1 MLIDRNKICR
11 LVLVCLLLSITCDV
25 LSQRVERTIVDW
37 QPTHYSVA
45 VALND
50 SLTEISAVTDIDL
63 QVLNGGLSRLEVQ
76 FGDLSVDSIKTG
88 ATNLSFERKPGL
100 IVISLPKS
108 PMKGSK
114 MRVSISYHG
123 IPKDGLIL
131 TKDKDGIQSA
141 TGDNWPDRVH
151 NWIPCIDHPSAK
163 ASVTFTINAPERDYA
178 VANGR
183 LVSRQTNSDKTVT
196 WTYDEKAPIPPYC
209 MVIAVDNFDVSGPP
223 SRKSLSYLVPHSDHE
238 LAGEFAPSEQML
250 DYFSELIAPYP
261 YEKLALIVG
270 ATQFGGMEN
279 SGAIVFPSNFLRR
292 NGDETLTK
300 ACKIPMHV
308 EETTAHEIAHQWFG
322 DSVTESTWADL
333 WLSEGFATYFAGLF
347 LERYEGREIFNEYMR
362 RQKEVYL
369 GYEKQHP
376 SPIHDTQTTDLFRL
390 LNANNYQK
398 GAWVLHMLRGMLGD
412 EKFFEG
418 LRIYYRDHMNSNA
431 SSDDLRFA
439 LEKASGRNLK
449 QFFDRWVYGEGHP
462 VFDVVWS
469 TKTEGGRNF
478 LSLEINQVQHNA
490 PFLMPLTILVKT
502 DRGESRKTIDLT
514 GNPVHAKFPID
525 GKAVEVT
532 VDPDAFLLAETTVRH
547 Q

>member
-1 MLIDRNKICR
+1 MLTDRNKICR
-11 LVLVCLLLSITCDV
+11 LVLVCLLLFMTCDV

-45 VALND
+45 VVLND

-63 QVLNGGLSRLEVQ
+63 RVLNGGLSRLEVQ
-76 FGDLSVDSIKTG
+76 FGDLNVDSIKMG

-100 IVISLPKS
+100 IVIALPGTAK
-108 PMKGSK
+108 KGSK
-114 MRVSISYHG
+114 MKVSISYHG

-131 TKDKDGIQSA
+131 TKDKEGIQSA

-178 VANGR
+178 VANGQ
-183 LVSRQTNSDKTVT
+183 LVSRQTNANKTVT

-209 MVIAVDNFDVSGPP
+209 MVIAVDNFDVTGPP

-292 NGDETLTK
+292 NGNEALTK
-300 ACKIPMHV
+300 AFRIPMHV

-347 LERYEGREIFNEYMR
+347 LEHYEGREIFNEYMR
-362 RQKEVYL
+362 RQKVVYL
-369 GYEKQHP
+369 GYEKQNP

-412 EKFFEG
+412 EKFYEG
-418 LRIYYRDHMNSNA
+418 LRIYYRNHINSNA
-431 SSDDLRFA
+431 NSDDLRVA
-439 LEKASGRNLK
+439 LEKSGGRNLK
-449 QFFDRWVYGEGHP
+449 DFFDRWVYESGHP
-462 VFDVVWS
+462 VFEVVWS

-478 LSLEINQVQHNA
+478 LSLEINQVQHNSA
-490 PFLMPLTILVKT
+490 FLMPLTILVKT
-502 DRGESRKTIDLT
+502 DRGEIRKTIELT
-514 GNPVHAKFPID
+514 GKRVQGKFPLES
-525 GKAVEVT
+525 KAVEVM
-532 VDPDAFLLAETTVRH
+532 VDPDAFVLAETTVRH
-547 Q
+547 L

>member
-1 MLIDRNKICR
+1 MLTDRNKICR
-11 LVLVCLLLSITCDV
+11 FVLVCLLLVITCDV
-25 LSQRVERTIVDW
+25 WSQRVERTIVDW
-37 QPTHYSVA
+37 QPIHYSVA
-45 VALND
+45 LTLND
-50 SLTEISAVTDIDL
+50 SLTEISAITDIDL
-63 QVLNGGLSRLEVQ
+63 QVVKTGLSRLEVQ
-76 FGDLSVDSIKTG
+76 FGDLSVDSVKRG

-100 IVISLPKS
+100 IVIALPQ
-108 PMKGSK
+108 PAIKGTR
-114 MRVSISYHG
+114 MTVSISYHG

-209 MVIAVDNFDVSGPP
+209 MVITVDQFDVSGPP
-223 SRKSLSYLVPHSDHE
+223 SRKSLSFLVPHSDHE
-238 LAGEFAPSEQML
+238 LAGEFAPSVQML

-292 NGDETLTK
+292 NGDEALTK
-300 ACKIPMHV
+300 AFRIPMHV

-347 LERYEGREIFNEYMR
+347 VQKYDGEDAFQTYMKRAADEYIA
-362 RQKEVYL
+362 
-369 GYEKQHP
+369 YEKETRT
-376 SPIHDTQTTDLFRL
+376 PIHDTETEDLMKL

-398 GAWVLHMLRGMLGD
+398 GSWVLHMLRSQLGD
-412 EKFFEG
+412 DAFFRG
-418 LRIYYRDHMNSNA
+418 LRSYYLAHKESTANSE
-431 SSDDLRFA
+431 DLRAA
-439 LEKASGRNLK
+439 LEKSSGKDLK
-449 QFFDRWVYGEGHP
+449 DFFARWVYGTGHP
-462 VFDVVWS
+462 QYEW
-469 TKTEGGRNF
+469 
-478 LSLEINQVQHNA
+478 
-490 PFLMPLTILVKT
+490 
-502 DRGESRKTIDLT
+502 
-514 GNPVHAKFPID
+514 
-525 GKAVEVT
+525 
-532 VDPDAFLLAETTVRH
+532 
-547 Q
+547 

>member
-11 LVLVCLLLSITCDV
+11 LVLVCLLLFITCDV

-100 IVISLPKS
+100 IVIALPQ
-108 PMKGSK
+108 PAIKGTR
-114 MRVSISYHG
+114 MTVSISYHG

-141 TGDNWPDRVH
+141 TGDNWPVRVH
-151 NWIPCIDHPSAK
+151 NWIPSIDHPSSK
-163 ASVTFTINAPERDYA
+163 AAVTFTVTAPERNEA

-183 LVSRQTNSDKTVT
+183 LVSRQTNADKTVT

-209 MVIAVDNFDVSGPP
+209 MIIAVDRFDISGPS
-223 SRKSLSYLVPHSDHE
+223 SRKSLSFMVPHSDHE
-238 LAGEFAPSEQML
+238 LAGEFAPAEQML
-250 DYFSELIAPYP
+250 DYFSKLIAPYP

-279 SGAIVFPSNFLRR
+279 SGAIVFPRNFLHR
-292 NGDETLTK
+292 NGDEALTK
-300 ACKIPMHV
+300 AFRIPMHV

-347 LERYEGREIFNEYMR
+347 LERYEGREAFDEYMR
-362 RQKEVYL
+362 RQKVVYL
-369 GYEKQHP
+369 GYEKQNP
-376 SPIHDTQTTDLFRL
+376 SPIHDTQTTELLRL

-431 SSDDLRFA
+431 SSDDLRVA
-439 LEKASGRNLK
+439 LEKSSGRNLK

-469 TKTEGGRNF
+469 TKTEGGHNS
-478 LSLEINQVQHNA
+478 LSVDINQVQRNS
-490 PFLMPLTILVKT
+490 PFLMPLTILAKT
-502 DRGESRKTIDLT
+502 DRGEFRKAIDLT
-514 GNPVHAKFPID
+514 GSSVHAKFPID
-525 GKAVEVT
+525 GTAVEVT